1 MLFPTET
8 VGAEPAMDEG
18 SFEDAASAFDKICAR
33 TREAFRRS
41 KSALTSI
48 YQTVLPA
55 NSPPKSVEDLADM
68 FAPGTTTLANF
79 ARAQMVGGSETTLIL
94 LRGNDVAGDFA
105 TALAGFPKSS
115 GGKPAITDAM
125 KMEAGTLSKKMVTMF
140 EQRAAA
146 VSERAGRAARA
157 RSESVSDVA

>member
-33 TREAFRRS
+33 TREAFCWS
-41 KSALTSI
+41 KSALTST

-55 NSPPKSVEDLADM
+55 NSPPKTVEDLADM

-94 LRGNDVAGDFA
+94 LRATVLRVILRQPWRVARRV
-105 TALAGFPKSS
+105 LVENRPLQ
-115 GGKPAITDAM
+115 
-125 KMEAGTLSKKMVTMF
+125 TL
-140 EQRAAA
+140 
-146 VSERAGRAARA
+146 
-157 RSESVSDVA
+157 